1 MNYEQVIKFFG
12 GENGNITLAARKSGF
27 TKASFHNWK
36 KSKTGIPHSSQCFL
50 QVVSNGKLK
59 ADKKDSK

>member
-12 GENGNITLAARKSGF
+12 GTKGTITAAAKASGY

-36 KSKTGIPHSSQCFL
+36 KSKEGIPYSSQCLL